1 VKVFFD
7 TSVLVAA
14 MVDQLAQHER
24 AFSYYAA
31 ALDAGH
37 CCACSTHVLAE
48 CYATLTALP
57 LPRRVQPEEA
67 RLLIEKNILEKLI
80 VIELRMED
88 YREAL
93 GRVAALGL
101 RSGVVYDA
109 LHLACAEKAGYKTMV
124 TFNARDFERLEPKRI
139 KVIVP

>member
-1 VKVFFD
+1 
-7 TSVLVAA
+7 
-14 MVDQLAQHER
+14 M
-24 AFSYYAA
+24 
-31 ALDAGH
+31 
-37 CCACSTHVLAE
+37 
-48 CYATLTALP
+48 
-57 LPRRVQPEEA
+57 
-67 RLLIEKNILEKLI
+67 LIEKNILEKLI

-109 LHLACAEKAGYKTMV
+109 LHLACAEKAGYETMV

>member
-1 VKVFFD
+1 
-7 TSVLVAA
+7 
-14 MVDQLAQHER
+14 M
-24 AFSYYAA
+24 
-31 ALDAGH
+31 
-37 CCACSTHVLAE
+37 
-48 CYATLTALP
+48 
-57 LPRRVQPEEA
+57 QPEEA

-93 GRVAALGL
+93 GTVAALGL

-109 LHLACAEKAGYKTMV
+109 LHLACAEKAGYETMV